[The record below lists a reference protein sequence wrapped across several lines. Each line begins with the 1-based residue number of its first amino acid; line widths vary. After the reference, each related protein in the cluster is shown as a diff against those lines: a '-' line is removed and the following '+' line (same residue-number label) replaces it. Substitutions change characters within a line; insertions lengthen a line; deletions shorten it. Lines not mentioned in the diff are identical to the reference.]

1 MKVVRRKGIK
11 AKAIAYLLPVMA
23 ILGAAS
29 PAWAGAE
36 PPAELIMIFFA
47 IVVIAGLALLAGL
60 IGITVLVV
68 RLIQRRKKMAPGK
81 TGTIVGGAAVR
92 QELDR
97 MQATSK

>member
-1 MKVVRRKGIK
+1 MKILGKKNIK
-11 AKAIAYLLPVMA
+11 AKAIAYSLPVLA

-47 IVVIAGLALLAGL
+47 IVVIAGLASLAGL
-60 IGITVLVV
+60 IGITALVV
-68 RLIQRRKKMAPGK
+68 KLIQKRKKMVPGK

-97 MQATSK
+97 VQATSK